1 MSHDQIGKTRME
13 FTDSKW
19 VQMIFEITLRF
30 LNTVI
35 PQKKYA
41 PNRIPAILCTRRCQT
56 KQLGPSRVDI
66 LSKIHKL
73 KVVFPYLIIL

>member
-19 VQMIFEITLRF
+19 VQIIFEITLRF

-35 PQKKYA
+35 PQKNTLQIEYPQFYVLVGA
-41 PNRIPAILCTRRCQT
+41 
-56 KQLGPSRVDI
+56 KQSN
-66 LSKIHKL
+66 
-73 KVVFPYLIIL
+73 